1 MKVGDKV
8 ICINDRNSIG
18 FKSNSYTKGKWYNVI
33 DTGYDSNH
41 QFYIKSDSGL
51 HPAVERKNFMTLREY
66 RNHKLNEI
74 LNG

>member
-18 FKSNSYTKGKWYNVI
+18 LKSSSYTKGKWYDVI

-41 QFYIKSDSGL
+41 QFYIKSDHGL
-51 HPAVERKNFMTLREY
+51 HPAVLRQNFISLEEI
-66 RNHKLNEI
+66 RNNKLKEI
-74 LNG
+74 GI